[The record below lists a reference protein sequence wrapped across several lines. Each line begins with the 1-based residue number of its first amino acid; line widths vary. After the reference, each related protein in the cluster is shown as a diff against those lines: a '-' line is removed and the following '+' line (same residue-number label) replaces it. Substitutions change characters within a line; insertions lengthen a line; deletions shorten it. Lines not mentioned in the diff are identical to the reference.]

1 MILRISVSS
10 LEKSGQTPPMTGF
23 SSCAQHIVL
32 IRAMLS
38 HPVPGGKT
46 TAMEQFL
53 SRKREVQELGR
64 PQGPDTAALLPYPKL
79 YPLVSFCEK
88 AGLGAEGGQCDTAC
102 GLSRTATWNRKTIKG
117 SVLAL
122 WLPMSSSACTKRA

>member
-64 PQGPDTAALLPYPKL
+64 PQGPDTAAL
-79 YPLVSFCEK
+79 
-88 AGLGAEGGQCDTAC
+88 
-102 GLSRTATWNRKTIKG
+102 SRIQSYIHWLASVRKQDWEQKGG
-117 SVLAL
+117 SVTR
-122 WLPMSSSACTKRA
+122 PVV

>member
-64 PQGPDTAALLPYPKL
+64 PQGPDTTALLPYPKL
-79 YPLVSFCEK
+79 YPLVSFLLE
-88 AGLGAEGGQCDTAC
+88 
-102 GLSRTATWNRKTIKG
+102 SRTGNRRG
-117 SVLAL
+117 AV
-122 WLPMSSSACTKRA
+122 